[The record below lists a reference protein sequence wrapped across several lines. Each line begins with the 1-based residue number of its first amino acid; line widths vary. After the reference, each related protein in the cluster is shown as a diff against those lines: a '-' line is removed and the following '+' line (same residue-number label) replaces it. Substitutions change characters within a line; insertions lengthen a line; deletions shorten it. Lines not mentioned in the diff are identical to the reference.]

1 MATRMSRANKRFSG
15 FILGLMLGLLAFN
28 AYAENGQAP
37 ALAPMQLDGQ
47 FQGPFQDTVIQRWRD
62 PQTGVLCY
70 LFIPL
75 RVENQRTPSG
85 GYAYGPNTLGSMSCL
100 AQPAKQK

>member
-1 MATRMSRANKRFSG
+1 MLNANKRFAS
-15 FILGLMLGLLAFN
+15 FIIGIIIGLASLSI
-28 AYAENGQAP
+28 YAENGQSP
-37 ALAPMQLDGQ
+37 GLAPMQLDGQ
-47 FQGPFQDTVIQRWRD
+47 FQGPFHDTVIQRWRD

-85 GYAYGPNTLGSMSCL
+85 GYAYGSNTLGSMSCL
-100 AQPAKQK
+100 VQPTKQK